1 MYKKGSGSTAR
12 YLIVSEG
19 DTVWHITYSTT
30 STGGW
35 IASGRATNSPTSS
48 RAGGSDRF
56 GETRWRY
63 WDGERGSEGNISVT
77 CN

>member
-1 MYKKGSGSTAR
+1 MYKKGSGSTA
-12 YLIVSEG
+12 LFLLVKEG
-19 DTVWHITYSTT
+19 KTVWAIRSSTT
-30 STGGW
+30 STGAW
-35 IASGRATNSPTSS
+35 IQSGRATNSVTSS